1 MTTLFTNGNLV
12 DVIGQTVLTGGSILV
27 ENGMIKEVGT
37 SIAAPDGAKVVDLG
51 GRTVL
56 PGLFNCHVHMC
67 SDAGTGAKETI
78 SDAAVTIRA
87 LKNLKTLLNSGVTYI
102 RDAGAP
108 KYIDV
113 DLHDAQLKGE
123 ILAPEMQT
131 ACRCICM
138 TGGHGHDSGREA
150 DGPDDCRRAA
160 REQLKAGANWIKVMA
175 TGGVMTKGVE
185 PGSPQLTEEEL
196 RAAIEEAH
204 KAGAKTFTHAQG
216 MEGIKNALR
225 AGVDSIEHGAQPDAA
240 ITALYKEKGA
250 FQVATLSP
258 ALPYALFDRSVS
270 HATYEQQENGKVV
283 FDGIIAM
290 ARENLANGIPVGLGT
305 DTGCPYI
312 THYDMWRELC
322 YFVKYCG
329 VTPAFALHTATLL
342 NARLAGIDGETGSI
356 EAGKAADL
364 IVCAKDPLADLSA
377 LRTLSMVIKGGYRVE
392 HPAPK
397 KLPEVERELD
407 KFL

>member
-225 AGVDSIEHGAQPDAA
+225 AGVDSIEHGFFMDDWCFDFMKEHNVFFVPTLAAPYWIKKYGTDA
-240 ITALYKEKGA
+240 
-250 FQVATLSP
+250 
-258 ALPYALFDRSVS
+258 
-270 HATYEQQENGKVV
+270 
-283 FDGIIAM
+283 
-290 ARENLANGIPVGLGT
+290 GIPDYMVKKVEKTIDAHQDTFRRAHKAGVKIALGT
-305 DTGCPYI
+305 DAGTPFNK
-312 THYDMWRELC
+312 YDMTGFECILMVENGMTPMEAIQCGTINAAELMD
-322 YFVKYCG
+322 VKDI
-329 VTPAFALHTATLL
+329 H
-342 NARLAGIDGETGSI
+342 GSI
-356 EAGKAADL
+356 TPGKKANFA
-364 IVCAKDPLADLSA
+364 VFEKSPLEDIHAILDC
-377 LRTLSMVIKGGYRVE
+377 SMTVLGG
-392 HPAPK
+392 
-397 KLPEVERELD
+397 EVVFE
-407 KFL
+407 K

>member
-113 DLHDAQLKGE
+113 DLHAAQLKGE

-225 AGVDSIEHGAQPDAA
+225 AGVDSIEHGFFMDDWCFDFMKEHNVFFVPTLAAPYWIKKYGTDA
-240 ITALYKEKGA
+240 
-250 FQVATLSP
+250 
-258 ALPYALFDRSVS
+258 
-270 HATYEQQENGKVV
+270 
-283 FDGIIAM
+283 
-290 ARENLANGIPVGLGT
+290 GIPDYMVKKVEKTIDAHQDTFRRAHKAGVKIALGT
-305 DTGCPYI
+305 DAGTPFNK
-312 THYDMWRELC
+312 YDMTGFECILMVENGMTPMEAIQGGTINAAELLD
-322 YFVKYCG
+322 VKD
-329 VTPAFALHTATLL
+329 TH
-342 NARLAGIDGETGSI
+342 GSI
-356 EAGKAADL
+356 TPGKKANFA
-364 IVCAKDPLADLSA
+364 VFEKSPLEDIHAILDC
-377 LRTLSMVIKGGYRVE
+377 SMTVLGG
-392 HPAPK
+392 
-397 KLPEVERELD
+397 EVVFE
-407 KFL
+407 K

>member
-225 AGVDSIEHGAQPDAA
+225 AGVDSIEHGFFMDDWCFDFMKEHNVFFVPTLAAPYWIKKYGTDA
-240 ITALYKEKGA
+240 
-250 FQVATLSP
+250 
-258 ALPYALFDRSVS
+258 
-270 HATYEQQENGKVV
+270 
-283 FDGIIAM
+283 
-290 ARENLANGIPVGLGT
+290 GIPDYMVKKVEKTIDAHQDTFRRAHKAGVKIALGT
-305 DTGCPYI
+305 DAGTPFNK
-312 THYDMWRELC
+312 YDM
-322 YFVKYCG
+322 
-329 VTPAFALHTATLL
+329 
-342 NARLAGIDGETGSI
+342 
-356 EAGKAADL
+356 
-364 IVCAKDPLADLSA
+364 
-377 LRTLSMVIKGGYRVE
+377 
-392 HPAPK
+392 
-397 KLPEVERELD
+397 
-407 KFL
+407 

>member
-225 AGVDSIEHGAQPDAA
+225 AGVDSIEHGFFMDDWCFDFMKEHNVFFVPTLAAPYWIKKYGTDA
-240 ITALYKEKGA
+240 
-250 FQVATLSP
+250 
-258 ALPYALFDRSVS
+258 
-270 HATYEQQENGKVV
+270 
-283 FDGIIAM
+283 
-290 ARENLANGIPVGLGT
+290 GIPDYMVKKVEKTIDAHQDTFRRAHKAGVKIALGT
-305 DTGCPYI
+305 DAGTPFNK
-312 THYDMWRELC
+312 YDMTGFECILMVENGMTPMEAIQCGTINAAELMD
-322 YFVKYCG
+322 VKD
-329 VTPAFALHTATLL
+329 PH
-342 NARLAGIDGETGSI
+342 GSI
-356 EAGKAADL
+356 TPGKKANFA
-364 IVCAKDPLADLSA
+364 VFEKSPLEDIHAILDC
-377 LRTLSMVIKGGYRVE
+377 SMTVLGG
-392 HPAPK
+392 
-397 KLPEVERELD
+397 EVVFE
-407 KFL
+407 K

>member
-37 SIAAPDGAKVVDLG
+37 SIAVPNGAKVVDLG

-225 AGVDSIEHGAQPDAA
+225 AGVDSIEHGFFMDDWCFDFMKEHNVFFVPTLAAPYWIKKYGTDA
-240 ITALYKEKGA
+240 
-250 FQVATLSP
+250 
-258 ALPYALFDRSVS
+258 
-270 HATYEQQENGKVV
+270 
-283 FDGIIAM
+283 
-290 ARENLANGIPVGLGT
+290 GIPDYMVKKVEKTIDAHQDTFRRAHKAGVKIALGT
-305 DTGCPYI
+305 DAGTPFNK
-312 THYDMWRELC
+312 YDMTGFECILMVENGMTPMEAIQCGTINAAELMD
-322 YFVKYCG
+322 VK
-329 VTPAFALHTATLL
+329 HTH
-342 NARLAGIDGETGSI
+342 GSI
-356 EAGKAADL
+356 TPGKKANFA
-364 IVCAKDPLADLSA
+364 VFEKSPLEDIHAILDC
-377 LRTLSMVIKGGYRVE
+377 SMTVLGG
-392 HPAPK
+392 
-397 KLPEVERELD
+397 EVVFE
-407 KFL
+407 K